1 MPRTCAA
8 IGMALMLGVVIP
20 ESGVA
25 QGSNVPSAA
34 ELADSV
40 VALGSSSTADDSAVN
55 GSEATG
61 SEAAESGTFD
71 DPETHRIE
79 AVSYESDPFAAVV
92 PYGPGE
98 RLEYKVKAGIFN
110 AGDAH
115 MEVLGL
121 DSVRGEPTYHV
132 EMALKGGLLFGALKV
147 ESYWSSWIDTRLI
160 MAHRFISDVS
170 NTGHSSYRS
179 FEFYPDEMYWE
190 QTDEGVIGELA
201 TALPL
206 DDVSFIYFVRS
217 LPLEVGKTYT
227 LPRYFKKDG
236 NPVIIEVE
244 RRGVRETP
252 AGTFNTIVVRPTI
265 KTSGLFS
272 EGGEAELHFTDDEN
286 RYLVYMRVGMSIIG
300 SITMHLENI
309 VEGTPIHSG
318 AAAW

>member
-1 MPRTCAA
+1 MPRRCAA
-8 IGMALMLGVVIP
+8 IGLALILGVVSR

-25 QGSNVPSAA
+25 QGPSVPSAA
-34 ELADSV
+34 HLADSLL
-40 VALGSSSTADDSAVN
+40 AADPIADDSAPN
-55 GSEATG
+55 GSESAG
-61 SEAAESGTFD
+61 SGTFD
-71 DPETHRIE
+71 DPETHRVE
-79 AVSYESDPFAAVV
+79 AVSYEIDPFAAVV

-160 MAHRFISDVS
+160 TARRFISDVS

-244 RRGVRETP
+244 RRDVRETP

-265 KTSGLFS
+265 KTSGLFR
-272 EGGEAELHFTDDEN
+272 EGGEAELHFTDDEH

-300 SITMHLENI
+300 SITMHLENV

-318 AAAW
+318 VAAW

>member
-1 MPRTCAA
+1 MPRICAA
-8 IGMALMLGVVIP
+8 IGLALMLGVVTP
-20 ESGVA
+20 QAGVA
-25 QGSNVPSAA
+25 QAPGMPSAVPSADSP
-34 ELADSV
+34 LPAD
-40 VALGSSSTADDSAVN
+40 AMADDSVAN
-55 GSEATG
+55 GSESTILEAYHG
-61 SEAAESGTFD
+61 SEAHSG
-71 DPETHRIE
+71 E
-79 AVSYESDPFAAVV
+79 AVSYEIDPFAAVV

-110 AGDAH
+110 AGEAH

-132 EMALKGGLLFGALKV
+132 EMALKGSLLFGALKV
-147 ESYWSSWIDTRLI
+147 EDYWSSWVDTRLI
-160 MAHRFISDVS
+160 TARRFVSDVS

-206 DDVSFIYFVRS
+206 DDISFIYFVRS

-236 NPVIIEVE
+236 NPVVLEVE
-244 RRGVRETP
+244 RQDVREVP

-286 RYLVYMRVGMSIIG
+286 RYLVYMRVGMAVVG
-300 SITMHLENI
+300 SITIHLENI
-309 VEGTPIHSG
+309 IEGTPIHSG

>member
-1 MPRTCAA
+1 
-8 IGMALMLGVVIP
+8 MALMLGVVIP

-25 QGSNVPSAA
+25 QGPNVPSAA

-40 VALGSSSTADDSAVN
+40 LALGPTADGSAVN
-55 GSEATG
+55 GS
-61 SEAAESGTFD
+61 GTYD
-71 DPETHRIE
+71 DPETHRAE
-79 AVSYESDPFAAVV
+79 AVSYEIDPFAAVV

-98 RLEYKVKAGIFN
+98 RLEYTVKAGIFS

-160 MAHRFISDVS
+160 TARRFISDVS

-206 DDVSFIYFVRS
+206 DDISFIYFVRS
-217 LPLEVGKTYT
+217 LPLEVGKTYM

-244 RRGVRETP
+244 RRDVQETP
-252 AGTFNTIVVRPTI
+252 VGTFNTIVVRPTI

-272 EGGEAELHFTDDEN
+272 EGGEAELHFTDDEH
-286 RYLVYMRVGMSIIG
+286 RYLVYMRVGMSVVG

>member
-8 IGMALMLGVVIP
+8 IGLALILGVATP

-25 QGSNVPSAA
+25 QGPSVPSAA
-34 ELADSV
+34 HLADSLL
-40 VALGSSSTADDSAVN
+40 AADSIEDDSATN
-55 GSEATG
+55 GSESAG
-61 SEAAESGTFD
+61 STTFD
-71 DPETHRIE
+71 DPETHRVE
-79 AVSYESDPFAAVV
+79 AVSYEIDPFAAVV

-160 MAHRFISDVS
+160 TARRFISDVS

-244 RRGVRETP
+244 RRDVRETP

-265 KTSGLFS
+265 KTSGLFR
-272 EGGEAELHFTDDEN
+272 EGGEAELHFTDDEH

-300 SITMHLENI
+300 SITMHLENV

-318 AAAW
+318 VAAW

>member
-1 MPRTCAA
+1 MSRICRA
-8 IGMALMLGVVIP
+8 IGMALMLGGVTP

-25 QGSNVPSAA
+25 QGPSVSSAVQ
-34 ELADSV
+34 LADSLLAV
-40 VALGSSSTADDSAVN
+40 DSIAD
-55 GSEATG
+55 GPATSG
-61 SEAAESGTFD
+61 AESTGPETMD
-71 DPETHRIE
+71 DPESHRAE
-79 AVSYESDPFAAVV
+79 AISYEIDPFAAVV

-98 RLEYKVKAGIFN
+98 RLEYKVKAGVFN
-110 AGDAH
+110 AGEAH
-115 MEVLGL
+115 MEVLGI

-132 EMALKGGLLFGALKV
+132 EMALKGSLLFGVLKV
-147 ESYWSSWIDTRLI
+147 DSYWSSWIDTRLI
-160 MAHRFISDVS
+160 IARRFISDVS

-190 QTDEGVIGELA
+190 QTDEGVFGELV

-236 NPVIIEVE
+236 NPVILEVE
-244 RRGVRETP
+244 RRDVRETP

-286 RYLVYMRVGMSIIG
+286 RYLVYMRVGMAIVG

-309 VEGTPIHSG
+309 VPGTPIHSG
-318 AAAW
+318 AADW

>member
-8 IGMALMLGVVIP
+8 IGLALILGVVTP

-25 QGSNVPSAA
+25 QGPSVPSAA
-34 ELADSV
+34 HLADSLL
-40 VALGSSSTADDSAVN
+40 AADSIADDSATN
-55 GSEATG
+55 GSESAG
-61 SEAAESGTFD
+61 SGTFD
-71 DPETHRIE
+71 DPETHRVE
-79 AVSYESDPFAAVV
+79 AVSYEIDPFAAIV

-160 MAHRFISDVS
+160 TARRFISDVS

-206 DDVSFIYFVRS
+206 DDVSFIYLVRS

-244 RRGVRETP
+244 RREVRETP

-265 KTSGLFS
+265 KTSGLFR
-272 EGGEAELHFTDDEN
+272 EGGEAELHFTDDER

-300 SITMHLENI
+300 SITMHLENV

-318 AAAW
+318 VAAW

>member
-8 IGMALMLGVVIP
+8 IGLALILGVVTP

-25 QGSNVPSAA
+25 QGPSEPYAA
-34 ELADSV
+34 HLTDSLLAADSM
-40 VALGSSSTADDSAVN
+40 ADDSATN
-55 GSEATG
+55 GSGSAG
-61 SEAAESGTFD
+61 SETMDA
-71 DPETHRIE
+71 PETHRVE
-79 AVSYESDPFAAVV
+79 VVSYEIDPFAAVV

-98 RLEYKVKAGIFN
+98 RLEYKVRAGIFN
-110 AGDAH
+110 AGEAH
-115 MEVLGL
+115 MEVLRL

-132 EMALKGGLLFGALKV
+132 EMALKGSLLFGALKV
-147 ESYWSSWIDTRLI
+147 EDYWSSWIDTRLI
-160 MAHRFISDVS
+160 TARRFISDVS

-206 DDVSFIYFVRS
+206 DDISFIYFVRS

-244 RRGVRETP
+244 RRDVRETP

-272 EGGEAELHFTDDEN
+272 EGGEAELHFTDDEH
-286 RYLVYMRVGMSIIG
+286 RYLVYMRVRMSVVG
-300 SITMHLENI
+300 SISMHLENI

-318 AAAW
+318 AATW

>member
-1 MPRTCAA
+1 MLRTCAP
-8 IGMALMLGVVIP
+8 IGLALILGVVTP
-20 ESGVA
+20 KSGVA
-25 QGSNVPSAA
+25 QGPSVPAA
-34 ELADSV
+34 AHLADSLL
-40 VALGSSSTADDSAVN
+40 AADSRADDSATN

-61 SEAAESGTFD
+61 SETMDA
-71 DPETHRIE
+71 PETHRAE
-79 AVSYESDPFAAVV
+79 AVSYEIDPFAAVV

-110 AGDAH
+110 VGDAH

-132 EMALKGGLLFGALKV
+132 EMALKGSLLFGALKV
-147 ESYWSSWIDTRLI
+147 EDYWSSWIDTRLI
-160 MAHRFISDVS
+160 TARRFISDVS

-206 DDVSFIYFVRS
+206 DDISFIYFVRS

-244 RRGVRETP
+244 RRDVRETP

-272 EGGEAELHFTDDEN
+272 EGGEAELHFTDDEH
-286 RYLVYMRVGMSIIG
+286 RYLVYMRVGMSVVG
-300 SITMHLENI
+300 SITMYLENI

>member
-1 MPRTCAA
+1 MSRIYAA
-8 IGMALMLGVVIP
+8 IGLALMLGAVTP

-25 QGSNVPSAA
+25 QGPIVPPAVQLDDSLFAGDPG
-34 ELADSV
+34 ADQSV
-40 VALGSSSTADDSAVN
+40 VH
-55 GSEATG
+55 GSESMGPETM
-61 SEAAESGTFD
+61 D
-71 DPETHRIE
+71 DPETHRAE
-79 AVSYESDPFAAVV
+79 AIAYEIDPFAAVV

-98 RLEYKVKAGIFN
+98 RLEYKVKAGVFN
-110 AGDAH
+110 AGEAH

-132 EMALKGGLLFGALKV
+132 EMALKGSLLFGALKV
-147 ESYWSSWIDTRLI
+147 EDYWSSWIDTRLI
-160 MAHRFISDVS
+160 SARRFISDVS

-206 DDVSFIYFVRS
+206 DDISFIYFVRS

-236 NPVIIEVE
+236 NPVVLEVE
-244 RRGVRETP
+244 RRDVRETP

-286 RYLVYMRVGMSIIG
+286 RYLVYMRVGMSIVG
-300 SITMHLENI
+300 SITMHLENV
-309 VEGTPIHSG
+309 VEGTPIHAGS
-318 AAAW
+318 AAW

>member
-8 IGMALMLGVVIP
+8 IGMALILGVVTP

-25 QGSNVPSAA
+25 QGPSVPSAVH
-34 ELADSV
+34 LADSLL
-40 VALGSSSTADDSAVN
+40 ATDSIADGSATN
-55 GSEATG
+55 GSQSIFTEAMD
-61 SEAAESGTFD
+61 A
-71 DPETHRIE
+71 PETHRAE
-79 AVSYESDPFAAVV
+79 TVSYEIDPFAAVV

-132 EMALKGGLLFGALKV
+132 EMALKGSLLFGALKV
-147 ESYWSSWIDTRLI
+147 EDYWSSWIDTRLI
-160 MAHRFISDVS
+160 SARRFISDVS

-244 RRGVRETP
+244 RRDVRETP

-286 RYLVYMRVGMSIIG
+286 RYLVYMRVGMAIIG

>member
-1 MPRTCAA
+1 
-8 IGMALMLGVVIP
+8 MALMLGAVTP

-25 QGSNVPSAA
+25 QGASAPPA
-34 ELADSV
+34 VQLADSPLL
-40 VALGSSSTADDSAVN
+40 ADSPADDSAVN
-55 GSEATG
+55 GSESTSPEAYHG
-61 SEAAESGTFD
+61 SEAHSG
-71 DPETHRIE
+71 ER
-79 AVSYESDPFAAVV
+79 VSYEIDPFAAVV

-110 AGDAH
+110 AGEAH

-121 DSVRGEPTYHV
+121 DSVRGEPAYHV
-132 EMALKGGLLFGALKV
+132 EMALKGSLLFGALSV
-147 ESYWSSWIDTRLI
+147 EDYWSSWIDTRLI
-160 MAHRFISDVS
+160 TARRFISDVS

-206 DDVSFIYFVRS
+206 DDISFIYFVRS

-236 NPVIIEVE
+236 NPVVIEVE
-244 RRGVRETP
+244 RRDVREVP

-286 RYLVYMRVGMSIIG
+286 RYLVYMRVGMAVVG
-300 SITMHLENI
+300 SITMHLESI

-318 AAAW
+318 ATAW

>member
-8 IGMALMLGVVIP
+8 IGVALMLGVVIP

-25 QGSNVPSAA
+25 QGPNVPSAA

-40 VALGSSSTADDSAVN
+40 LALGSTADDPAVN
-55 GSEATG
+55 GSEATD
-61 SEAAESGTFD
+61 SRTFD
-71 DPETHRIE
+71 DPETHRTE
-79 AVSYESDPFAAVV
+79 AVSYEIDPFAAVV

-115 MEVLGL
+115 IEVLGL

-160 MAHRFISDVS
+160 TARRFISDVS

-206 DDVSFIYFVRS
+206 YDVSFIYFVRS

-244 RRGVRETP
+244 RRDVRETP

>member
-1 MPRTCAA
+1 MPRRCAA
-8 IGMALMLGVVIP
+8 IGLALILGVVSR

-25 QGSNVPSAA
+25 QGPSVPSAA
-34 ELADSV
+34 HLADSLL
-40 VALGSSSTADDSAVN
+40 AADSIADDSAPN
-55 GSEATG
+55 GSESAG
-61 SEAAESGTFD
+61 SGTFD
-71 DPETHRIE
+71 DPETHRVE
-79 AVSYESDPFAAVV
+79 AVSYEIDPFAAVV

-160 MAHRFISDVS
+160 TARRFISDVS

-244 RRGVRETP
+244 RRDVRETP

-265 KTSGLFS
+265 KTSGLFR
-272 EGGEAELHFTDDEN
+272 EGGEAELHFTDDEH

-300 SITMHLENI
+300 SITMHLENV

-318 AAAW
+318 VAAW